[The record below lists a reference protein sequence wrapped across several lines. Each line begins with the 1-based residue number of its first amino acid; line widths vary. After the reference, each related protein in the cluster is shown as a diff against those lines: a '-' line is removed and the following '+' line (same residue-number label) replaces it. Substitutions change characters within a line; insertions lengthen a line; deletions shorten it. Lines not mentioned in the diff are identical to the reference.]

1 MFLYPPS
8 IDLRKIA
15 DRDRKAYLIRNARL
29 DPEWA
34 SVERRTLSIAGRA
47 ISTMIQSS
55 GSNDVL
61 RIYNTTKRDGVDYNL
76 AYIGSDFKAP
86 HKGDFDRAYMNALFD
101 YGYKQA
107 VAGYPWR
114 KVPPIL
120 SKIAGVEGQ
129 TE

>member
-1 MFLYPPS
+1 
-8 IDLRKIA
+8 
-15 DRDRKAYLIRNARL
+15 
-29 DPEWA
+29 
-34 SVERRTLSIAGRA
+34 
-47 ISTMIQSS
+47 MIQSS

-120 SKIAGVEGQ
+120 SKVAGVEGQ